1 MRAAV
6 YAADEQQ
13 GRYMAQVMDAI
24 GFAVTRDL
32 SITETSRSIARTKPN
47 IVIMCDVSAATVND
61 LRQWSRV
68 PVIVLSDR
76 GNEPEVLDAGADDFM
91 SWPFDVDI
99 FRARVRLALRHSAQM
114 DGSEP
119 DGRFVVGP
127 IEMNM
132 IDHTVTVKGQP
143 VELTPKEFK
152 LLHYMLQNAG
162 RSLTTRKILVAVWG
176 PAHSENDQYLKVGM
190 SKLRTKLG
198 IRQDAPGWIRT
209 QPGIGYILDKAA

>member
-1 MRAAV
+1 
-6 YAADEQQ
+6 
-13 GRYMAQVMDAI
+13 
-24 GFAVTRDL
+24 
-32 SITETSRSIARTKPN
+32 
-47 IVIMCDVSAATVND
+47 
-61 LRQWSRV
+61 
-68 PVIVLSDR
+68 
-76 GNEPEVLDAGADDFM
+76 
-91 SWPFDVDI
+91 
-99 FRARVRLALRHSAQM
+99 M

-198 IRQDAPGWIRT
+198 IQQDAPGWIRT